1 MKNKFFIAAFSAI
14 ALLTSSCN
22 NSTKKNG
29 TTTITVRQEWFPNAN
44 YAGEL
49 VAAKEF
55 AKEENIEIKVE
66 AGSDNIDPI
75 KLVLSGKNDFGVVG
89 ADKVLLA
96 NEAGADLVVVG
107 VVNYNSPTCFL
118 ALESKNIK
126 TPKDFESKTVG
137 VLTGTA
143 TEYVYR
149 ALLKKAGVDEKK
161 LKEVEAPFD
170 LATFIAGA
178 YDVRPAFAYDEPVS
192 LDIQNLK
199 YTTIS
204 PSEYGVSFIGTVYF
218 TTRKM
223 VEEHPETVQSF
234 INAVAK
240 GWEKSIQQPSTAIE
254 YLKEYDTNIDTT
266 RELKSLKKGLPYF
279 TGHKNEVLTADLPHW
294 QQMATTL
301 VELSLLK
308 NADLND
314 AINTTFVSDYH
325 QKKKNGK
332 EQ

>member
-1 MKNKFFIAAFSAI
+1 MKNRFFIAALATV
-14 ALLTSSCN
+14 ALFTFSCN
-22 NSTKKNG
+22 NSTKKKE
-29 TTTITVRQEWFPNAN
+29 TTTVTVRQEWFPNAN

-96 NEAGADLVVVG
+96 NEAGANLVIVG
-107 VVNYNSPTCFL
+107 VINYNSPTCFL

-126 TPKDFESKTVG
+126 TPKDFEGKTVG
-137 VLTGTA
+137 VLTVTA

-170 LATFIAGA
+170 LATFIAGS
-178 YDVRPAFAYDEPVS
+178 YDVRPAFVYDEPVS
-192 LDIQNLK
+192 LDAQNIK
-199 YTTIS
+199 YTTIK

-218 TTRKM
+218 TTKKM
-223 VEEHPETVQSF
+223 VEEHPEIVQSF

-240 GWEKSIQQPSTAIE
+240 GWEKSIGQPSVAIK
-254 YLKEYDTNIDTT
+254 YLKEYDANIDTI
-266 RELKSLKKGLPYF
+266 RELKSLEKGLSYF
-279 TGHKNEVLTADLPHW
+279 KGHNNEVLTADLPHW

-301 VELSLLK
+301 VELGLLK
-308 NADLND
+308 NADLNN
-314 AINTTFVSDYH
+314 AVNTTFISNYH
-325 QKKKNGK
+325 EKKKNGK
-332 EQ
+332 E

>member
-1 MKNKFFIAAFSAI
+1 MKNRILIVVLAAVAFFTCSCSNSA
-14 ALLTSSCN
+14 
-22 NSTKKNG
+22 KKNG
-29 TTTITVRQEWFPNAN
+29 TTTVTVRQEWFPNAN

-96 NEAGADLVVVG
+96 NEAGANLVIVG

-126 TPKDFESKTVG
+126 TPKDFEGKTVG
-137 VLTGTA
+137 ILTGTA

-149 ALLKKAGVDEKK
+149 ALLKKAGVDTKK
-161 LKEVEAPFD
+161 LNEVEAPFD
-170 LATFIAGA
+170 LASFISGS

-192 LDIQNLK
+192 LDAKNLK
-199 YTTIS
+199 YTTIN

-218 TTRKM
+218 TTRQM
-223 VEEHPETVQSF
+223 VKEHPETVQSF

-240 GWEKSIQQPSTAIE
+240 GWEKSILQPAVAIK
-254 YLKEYDTNIDTT
+254 YLKEYDANVDAN
-266 RELKSLKKGLPYF
+266 RELKSLEKGLPYF
-279 TGHKNEVLTADLPHW
+279 KGHNNEVLTADLPHW
-294 QQMATTL
+294 QQMTTTL
-301 VELSLLK
+301 VELGVLK
-308 NADLND
+308 NADLTN
-314 AINTTFVSDYH
+314 AINTTFVSNYH
-325 QKKKNGK
+325 QKKKNDK
-332 EQ
+332 K

>member
-1 MKNKFFIAAFSAI
+1 MKNRILIVVLAAVAFFTCSCSNSA
-14 ALLTSSCN
+14 
-22 NSTKKNG
+22 KKNG
-29 TTTITVRQEWFPNAN
+29 TTTVTVRQEWFPNAN

-55 AKEENIEIKVE
+55 ANEENIEIKVE

-96 NEAGADLVVVG
+96 NEAGANLVVVG

-126 TPKDFESKTVG
+126 TPKDFEGKTVG
-137 VLTGTA
+137 ILTGTA

-149 ALLKKAGVDEKK
+149 ALLKKAGVDTKK
-161 LKEVEAPFD
+161 LNEVEAPFD
-170 LATFIAGA
+170 LASFISGS

-192 LDIQNLK
+192 LDAKNLK
-199 YTTIS
+199 YTTIN

-218 TTRKM
+218 TTRQM
-223 VEEHPETVQSF
+223 VKEHPETVQSF

-240 GWEKSIQQPSTAIE
+240 GWKKSILQPAVAIK
-254 YLKEYDTNIDTT
+254 YLKEYDANVDAS
-266 RELKSLKKGLPYF
+266 RELKSLEKGLPYF
-279 TGHKNEVLTADLPHW
+279 KGYNNEVLTADLPHW
-294 QQMATTL
+294 QQMTTTL
-301 VELSLLK
+301 VELGVLK
-308 NADLND
+308 NADLNN
-314 AINTTFVSDYH
+314 AINTTFVSNYH
-325 QKKKNGK
+325 QKKKNDK
-332 EQ
+332 K

>member
-1 MKNKFFIAAFSAI
+1 MKNRILIAALATV
-14 ALLTSSCN
+14 ALFATSCN
-22 NSTKKNG
+22 KGSKKNE
-29 TTTITVRQEWFPNAN
+29 TTTVTVRQEWFPNAN

-96 NEAGADLVVVG
+96 NEAGADLVIVG

-118 ALESKNIK
+118 ALESKNIRM
-126 TPKDFESKTVG
+126 PKDFEGKTVG

-149 ALLKKAGVDEKK
+149 ALLKKAGVDDKK

-170 LATFIAGA
+170 LATFIAGS

-199 YTTIS
+199 YTTIN

-240 GWEKSIQQPSTAIE
+240 GWEKSIQQPSVAIE
-254 YLKEYDTNIDTT
+254 YLKEYDASINAN
-266 RELKSLKKGLPYF
+266 RELKSLEKGLPYF
-279 TGHKNEVLTADLPHW
+279 TGHNNEVLTADLPHW

-301 VELSLLK
+301 VELALLKKDDLK
-308 NADLND
+308 NA
-314 AINTTFVSDYH
+314 INGTFVSNYH
-325 QKKKNGK
+325 EKKNNDK
-332 EQ
+332 KQ

>member
-1 MKNKFFIAAFSAI
+1 MINRILIAALATI
-14 ALLTSSCN
+14 ALFATSCN
-22 NSTKKNG
+22 NGTKKNE
-29 TTTITVRQEWFPNAN
+29 TTTVTVRQEWFPNAN

-55 AKEENIEIKVE
+55 AKQENIEIKVE

-75 KLVLSGKNDFGVVG
+75 KLVLSEKNDFGVVG

-96 NEAGADLVVVG
+96 NEAGADLVVIG
-107 VVNYNSPTCFL
+107 VINYNSPTCFL
-118 ALESKNIK
+118 ALESKKIK
-126 TPKDFESKTVG
+126 TPKDFEGKTVG

-149 ALLKKAGVDEKK
+149 ALLIKAGVDNKK

-170 LATFIAGA
+170 LATFITGN

-223 VEEHPETVQSF
+223 AQEHPETVQSF

-240 GWEKSIQQPSTAIE
+240 GWEKSIQQPSVAIE
-254 YLKEYDTNIDTT
+254 YLKEYDASIDAV
-266 RELKSLKKGLPYF
+266 RELKSLEKGLPYF
-279 TGHKNEVLTADLPHW
+279 TGHKNQVLTADLPHW
-294 QQMATTL
+294 QKMSTTL
-301 VELSLLK
+301 FELGLLK
-308 NADLND
+308 NSDLKN
-314 AINTTFVSDYH
+314 AINEIFVSNYH
-325 QKKKNGK
+325 EKRNNGK
-332 EQ
+332 KQ